1 MKNNNTKP
9 SIVTYGM
16 WQIPYKAVN
25 VLCPDGKRRTCKL
38 ANSPDT
44 YYSIPASVGYK
55 GKTVSGYVTST
66 NDPVYDLLFLP
77 VTYGKNGA
85 LFDNPFSA
93 NSDYIV
99 LKQGIQELHE
109 LWEEYLKSDEYSH
122 YTMPD
127 RVISFDTT
135 VYNFLDY
142 YSYKEIY
149 SNVAMLRELHAMH
162 YPPKSRTRDLIE
174 SLIVKHTPQ
183 G

>member
-44 YYSIPASVGYK
+44 YYSIRASVSYR

-66 NDPVYDLLFLP
+66 NDPVYDLFFYP

-85 LFDNPFSA
+85 LFDNPFST
-93 NSDYIV
+93 NSDYSELNHLLPLARIV
-99 LKQGIQELHE
+99 ARGGKL
-109 LWEEYLKSDEYSH
+109 SH
-122 YTMPD
+122 
-127 RVISFDTT
+127 
-135 VYNFLDY
+135 L
-142 YSYKEIY
+142 
-149 SNVAMLRELHAMH
+149 
-162 YPPKSRTRDLIE
+162 
-174 SLIVKHTPQ
+174 
-183 G
+183 